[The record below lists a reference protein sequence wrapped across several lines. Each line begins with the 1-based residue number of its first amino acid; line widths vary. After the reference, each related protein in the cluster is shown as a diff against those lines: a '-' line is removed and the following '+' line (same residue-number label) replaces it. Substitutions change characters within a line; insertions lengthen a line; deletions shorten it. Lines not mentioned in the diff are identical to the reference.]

1 MVDIEDYSITL
12 NFQIAKLPRFLLKVF
27 IYIYKYLLM
36 NFMYVYIHV
45 IFYIYYHTLCL
56 CVRVC
61 MCACLC
67 VCICL
72 ICIWIS
78 YPIFVQNVPYTLKLN
93 VCDRMSYF
101 YNQSVANHSILNMY
115 VYCSVFVNQRGL
127 LKDVRRK

>member
-1 MVDIEDYSITL
+1 MST
-12 NFQIAKLPRFLLKVF
+12 
-27 IYIYKYLLM
+27 
-36 NFMYVYIHV
+36 YIHV

-93 VCDRMSYF
+93 LCDRMSYF

-115 VYCSVFVNQRGL
+115 VYCSVLTSVVCWKMLGESKGRTWVLYREKHFCLPLFMQWKFYYLNKQSRVL
-127 LKDVRRK
+127 